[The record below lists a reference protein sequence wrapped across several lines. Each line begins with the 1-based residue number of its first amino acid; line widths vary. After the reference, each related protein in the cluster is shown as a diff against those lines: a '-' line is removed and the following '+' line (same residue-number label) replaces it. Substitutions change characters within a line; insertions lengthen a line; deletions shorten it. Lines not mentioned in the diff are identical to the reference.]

1 MAFMGFSEWVAVKE
15 AIQPAQPPQNAAR
28 PAMNTASPV
37 SAEIKK
43 VVADNLAKPKQ
54 ARSAALMALAK
65 KKQNDPKSTPN
76 DLEAIANAMPDA
88 KP

>member
-1 MAFMGFSEWVAVKE
+1 MAFMGFSEWMIAREAV
-15 AIQPAQPPQNAAR
+15 QPSP
-28 PAMNTASPV
+28 TASGLSLSKPSSA

-43 VVADNLAKPKQ
+43 VVADNIAKPKQ

-65 KKQNDPKSTPN
+65 KKQNDPKSKPE
-76 DLEAIANAMPDA
+76 DLQAIANAMPDA